1 MTRAGSTGRKHSQA
15 ERRSRGRTRG
25 PHRKRLR
32 PSSCC
37 FTALPGGSSSQLL
50 LSERNFKARAPRSR
64 PHGGRAL
71 GASPFS
77 SPKKSQAPSALPAA
91 RAGPLPKPGH
101 PEPDRRGTVAPDI
114 TAGPSAA
121 LIGDTFIWG
130 PGLQGCPWPGLASD
144 PLPPPTPSPPTPSIH
159 PVTQTAGTTGPAFKG
174 TFAEVFEA
182 LSPTL
187 PALG

>member
-1 MTRAGSTGRKHSQA
+1 MTRAGSTARPSGGPGGGRA
-15 ERRSRGRTRG
+15 VLTERDFGLPRAALLLCRVGHPR
-25 PHRKRLR
+25 
-32 PSSCC
+32 SSCC
-37 FTALPGGSSSQLL
+37 QKGILKLGRLG
-50 LSERNFKARAPRSR
+50 SR

-144 PLPPPTPSPPTPSIH
+144 PYLPPPRPLPPHLSI
-159 PVTQTAGTTGPAFKG
+159 Q
-174 TFAEVFEA
+174 
-182 LSPTL
+182 
-187 PALG
+187 